1 MPGTRDGSPA
11 TTPCGATADA
21 SGPAHPPPHLTTR
34 TREGS
39 TSRVG
44 VGASHRPRL
53 VDGRG
58 ALSEGVTRALRS
70 GGPPAHAT
78 AAVRNADPFG
88 EGLQLALH
96 LLYELHHRSFDGV
109 DDAREWDPDLLRL
122 RGAMEDH
129 LLPVLRCELSDA
141 PRSVEAAMVAIEYDE
156 FGAGRAGRVATRLF
170 ADLMADLGLY
180 RELRGSSSATSRAW
194 RSRPRTPHPRE
205 LGPRPQRTAHP
216 VAAAGVTAL
225 REEPARGRRQ

>member
-1 MPGTRDGSPA
+1 MRAPTGRLSAAP
-11 TTPCGATADA
+11 TP
-21 SGPAHPPPHLTTR
+21 
-34 TREGS
+34 
-39 TSRVG
+39 RVG

-70 GGPPAHAT
+70 GGPLAHAT
-78 AAVRNADPFG
+78 DAVRNADPFG

-96 LLYELHHRSFDGV
+96 LLYELHHRGFDGV

-141 PRSVEAAMVAIEYDE
+141 PRSVEAAMVAIEYGE
-156 FGAGRAGRVATRLF
+156 FGAGRAGRVPTWLF

-180 RELRGSSSATSRAW
+180 RDGGHVRAHHIRENWDHGRSAL
-194 RSRPRTPHPRE
+194 RTP
-205 LGPRPQRTAHP
+205 LRPQA
-216 VAAAGVTAL
+216 
-225 REEPARGRRQ
+225 